1 MYQRPVQLSV
11 IISCTVLFVVLLAG
25 CGGDRTSTLETGNPE
40 IEIVSPP
47 AAHLVRMV
55 TGVAFEP
62 LLGSG
67 VDPHA
72 HELRPSDALRLRTAS
87 AVVVLRSEIDGYLVP
102 SSAAILDLSLA
113 TCDAA
118 SSLRSI
124 GDAGS
129 HYWLDPVAVAD
140 CLPGLGTLVE
150 RVGLFP
156 TPTVDEGDQ
165 DRVDSLRTWI
175 SRLRRAGEVQAALR
189 VVDDHPLIE
198 AIASLRG
205 WTYLGPISTQPAT
218 APAPQ
223 QWQRLMRARPTHIL
237 VEQGHYSASAQRLAA
252 RTGARVV
259 EADVFGGTYTS
270 YQALIEGIIA
280 RVEGVDEATLADRP
294 HGPGGSLETGGPSPQ
309 PARLEVLHEDHPAH
323 E

>member
-1 MYQRPVQLSV
+1 MYKRPVQLSV
-11 IISCTVLFVVLLAG
+11 IISRTVLFVVLFAG
-25 CGGDRTSTLETGNPE
+25 CKGDRTSRLETDNRD

-55 TGVAFEP
+55 TDTTFEP
-62 LLGSG
+62 LLGGG

-72 HELRPSDALRLRTAS
+72 HELRPSDARRLRTAS
-87 AVVVLRSEIDGYLVP
+87 AVVVLRSEIDGYVVP
-102 SSAAILDLSLA
+102 SSSAILDLSLA
-113 TCDAA
+113 TCDPA

-129 HYWLDPVAVAD
+129 HYWLDPAAIVD
-140 CLPGLGTLVE
+140 CISGLGTLVE
-150 RVGLFP
+150 SIGLFP
-156 TPTVDEGDQ
+156 TPTAGEGDIGL
-165 DRVDSLRTWI
+165 VDSLRTWI
-175 SRLRRAGEVQAALR
+175 WGLRRSGEEQAALR

-223 QWQRLMRARPTHIL
+223 QWQRLRSARPTHIV
-237 VEQGHYSASAQRLAA
+237 VEQGHHSASAQRLAS

-270 YQALIEGIIA
+270 YQALIEGVIA
-280 RVEGVDEATLADRP
+280 RVEGVDESTLADRP
-294 HGPGGSLETGGPSPQ
+294 YGYGGLSETGGPSAPS
-309 PARLEVLHEDHPAH
+309 ARLEILHEDHPAH